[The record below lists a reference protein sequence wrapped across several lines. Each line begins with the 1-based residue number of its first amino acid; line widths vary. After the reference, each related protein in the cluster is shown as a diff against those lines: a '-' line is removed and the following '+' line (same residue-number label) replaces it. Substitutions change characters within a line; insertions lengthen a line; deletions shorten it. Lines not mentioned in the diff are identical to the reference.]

1 MPFANFKGR
10 DLRRGCTVRPIRIG
24 VIGER
29 ETTADLWEAAE
40 AVGREVARRG
50 GVLVC
55 GGMGGVMEAASKGAQ
70 EAGGIVVGIL
80 PTPTEE
86 GGNPYVTIP
95 IPTGMGEG
103 RNILVVRA
111 AHAVIALGGWYGT
124 LSEIAYALALGVPVV
139 GIATWTVRRPGLE
152 EDPILQAQDPLE
164 AVDLAWRAA
173 ERIALR

>member
-1 MPFANFKGR
+1 M
-10 DLRRGCTVRPIRIG
+10 RPIRIS
-24 VIGER
+24 VIGEQ
-29 ETTADLWEAAE
+29 ETSADLWEAAE
-40 AVGREVARRG
+40 HVGREIARRG

-55 GGMGGVMEAASKGAQ
+55 GGMGGVMEAASKGAR

-80 PTPTEE
+80 PTATEE

-111 AHAVIALGGWYGT
+111 AHAVIAIGGWYGT

-139 GIATWTVRRPGLE
+139 GLSTWTIRRPGLE
-152 EDPILQAQDPLE
+152 TDPLLRAQDPQE

-173 ERIALR
+173 EKRIPR

>member
-1 MPFANFKGR
+1 M
-10 DLRRGCTVRPIRIG
+10 RPTRIG

-29 ETTADLWEAAE
+29 ETTAHLWEAAE
-40 AVGREVARRG
+40 VVGREIARRG

-55 GGMGGVMEAASKGAQ
+55 GGMGGVMEAASKGAR

-80 PTPTEE
+80 PTATEE

-111 AHAVIALGGWYGT
+111 AHAVIAIGGWYGT
-124 LSEIAYALALGVPVV
+124 LSEIAYALALGIPVV
-139 GIATWTVRRPGLE
+139 GLATWTIQRPGLVT
-152 EDPILQAQDPLE
+152 DPIVRAQDPQE
-164 AVDLAWRAA
+164 AVELAWRAA
-173 ERIALR
+173 ERRARR